1 MVLRAALLGN
11 SVLNGSAV
19 FQVRR
24 PYADLRRIPWKAILE
39 FWKDLEEK
47 RGGSYFPGRHEP
59 WMAAIRSANGL
70 GVRKANSRV
79 LSPHGCVLPASRE
92 NDFSLA
98 SHDRPCSNSLR
109 ALAPKA
115 ANALP

>member
-47 RGGSYFPGRHEP
+47 RGGSHFPGRHEP
-59 WMAAIRSANGL
+59 WMASA
-70 GVRKANSRV
+70 
-79 LSPHGCVLPASRE
+79 SPQGCVLPASRE

-98 SHDRPCSNSLR
+98 SHDQPCSNSLR